1 MSECVKAGGA
11 KMNYWKQFAEILEL
25 ELEQEFVLTDVDG
38 NTKGELIY
46 KFTED
51 GLLYKSPTLVKWSKS
66 SSGTILRLLN
76 GDYKVVSKPWKP
88 KKGEQYWSYSVKS
101 RQACCGMF
109 GEYVKDYACW
119 KLGNCFKTSE
129 EAQSKGKEI
138 MEQIKKEYEE
148 A

>member
-1 MSECVKAGGA
+1 
-11 KMNYWKQFAEILEL
+11 MNYYKQIAEMLGL
-25 ELEQEFVLTDVDG
+25 ELEQEFVITDLDG
-38 NTKGELIY
+38 KRKDTITY

-51 GLLYKSPTLVKWSKS
+51 GLFSKANDLSVKVTLMLDLLLTGKYKAVP
-66 SSGTILRLLN
+66 
-76 GDYKVVSKPWKP
+76 KPWKP
-88 KKGEQYWSYSVKS
+88 KYGEQYWSYSVKRS
-101 RQACCGMF
+101 KACCGMF

-138 MEQIKKEYEE
+138 MEKLVKEYEE